1 MRKIC
6 AVLEKTYVSCQCDI
20 DMLHWHKNDDT
31 ARLGL
36 RWFFANI
43 ALRTAVFEFSLENSV
58 TGSFG
63 AYNYCEYCR
72 FLLQN
77 WFWYDIIIQLHDI
90 IWL

>member
-36 RWFFANI
+36 RWFLPILPLERQFLNFHS
-43 ALRTAVFEFSLENSV
+43 RTA
-58 TGSFG
+58 
-63 AYNYCEYCR
+63 
-72 FLLQN
+72 
-77 WFWYDIIIQLHDI
+77 
-90 IWL
+90 